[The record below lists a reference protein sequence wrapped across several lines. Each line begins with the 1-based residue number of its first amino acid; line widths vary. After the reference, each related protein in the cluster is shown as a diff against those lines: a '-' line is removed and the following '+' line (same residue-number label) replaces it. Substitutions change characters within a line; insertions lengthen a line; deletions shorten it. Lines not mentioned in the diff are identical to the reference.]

1 MFKEKNMQK
10 IITHI
15 DQNGRILIPIAI
27 REKLNIHPGEKIAL
41 EINDN
46 IMKIISVD
54 NTIDEMNKLFM
65 KNRTKKVVSIVD
77 DFIEKKHQEF
87 LIEENRYK
95 K

>member
-1 MFKEKNMQK
+1 MQK

-15 DQNGRILIPIAI
+15 DQNGRMLIPIAI

>member
-1 MFKEKNMQK
+1 MFKQK

-15 DQNGRILIPIAI
+15 DQNGRMLIPIAI

-41 EINDN
+41 DINNN
-46 IMKIISVD
+46 IIKIISVD

>member
-1 MFKEKNMQK
+1 MQK

-15 DQNGRILIPIAI
+15 DQNGRMLIPIAI

-65 KNRTKKVVSIVD
+65 KNRTKKVISIVD

>member
-1 MFKEKNMQK
+1 MQK

-15 DQNGRILIPIAI
+15 DQNGRMLIPIAI
-27 REKLNIHPGEKIAL
+27 REKLNIRPGEKIAL

-46 IMKIISVD
+46 IIKIISVD

-65 KNRTKKVVSIVD
+65 KNSTKKVASIVD
-77 DFIEKKHQEF
+77 DFIEKQHQEF

>member
-1 MFKEKNMQK
+1 MFKRKVMQK

-15 DQNGRILIPIAI
+15 DQNGRMLIPIAI

-65 KNRTKKVVSIVD
+65 KNRTKKVISIVD

>member
-1 MFKEKNMQK
+1 MFKRK

-15 DQNGRILIPIAI
+15 DQNGRMLIPIAI

-41 EINDN
+41 EINNN
-46 IMKIISVD
+46 IIKIISVD

>member
-1 MFKEKNMQK
+1 MFKKKIMQK

-15 DQNGRILIPIAI
+15 DQNGRMLIPIAI

>member
-1 MFKEKNMQK
+1 MQK
-10 IITHI
+10 IITSI
-15 DQNGRILIPIAI
+15 DQNGRMLIPIAI

-41 EINDN
+41 EIRDN
-46 IMKIISVD
+46 IIKIISVD
-54 NTIDEMNKLFM
+54 NTIDEMNKLFT
-65 KNRTKKVVSIVD
+65 KNCTKKVISIVD